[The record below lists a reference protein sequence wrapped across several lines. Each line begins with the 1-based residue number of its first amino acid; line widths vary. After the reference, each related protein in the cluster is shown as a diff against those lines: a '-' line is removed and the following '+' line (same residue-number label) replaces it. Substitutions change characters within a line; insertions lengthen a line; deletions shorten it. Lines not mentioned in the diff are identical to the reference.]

1 MPEGY
6 AEELKTFSS
15 ATESWRQVGLEE
27 TEGYN
32 LRVLVDGSFGFAASY
47 DFDKPEKVVSDAV
60 GIATGFCQRKQEK
73 K

>member
-1 MPEGY
+1 
-6 AEELKTFSS
+6 
-15 ATESWRQVGLEE
+15 LEE

-60 GIATGFCQRKQEK
+60 GIARASANVNK
-73 K
+73 KKLSGYISPQ